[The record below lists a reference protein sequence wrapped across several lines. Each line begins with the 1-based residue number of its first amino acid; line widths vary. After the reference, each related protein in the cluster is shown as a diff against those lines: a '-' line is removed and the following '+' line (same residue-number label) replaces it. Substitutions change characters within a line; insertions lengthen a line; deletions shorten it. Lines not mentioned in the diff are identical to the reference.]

1 MKKDKEQTFIA
12 KALER
17 FEESKTAEQANRERA
32 RASMAFEN
40 GDQWTE
46 AEKQQRLGRP
56 CCTVNR
62 VSGTSKKIVNS
73 MRQNRPRI
81 KIRPEDSAT
90 DPMMAELMTGL
101 IRNIENVS
109 DADSA
114 YDNGASCS
122 VRGAYGYWRAL
133 TRYADDNTFD
143 QDIYIE
149 RIVNPFSVYYDQ
161 SAIKAD
167 YSDADFCFIISDI
180 KRKKAEEL
188 YPKSNF
194 GGFEKGE
201 GESMSDWF
209 ATDTVRIAEY
219 WYKEPVIKH
228 IYELPNGNVIEIEKP
243 KVTKETDETGQE
255 VDMVEDSNGFK
266 TPFVRTRSVK
276 SHKVMWCKISGRE
289 ILEGPQEW
297 AGKYIPIIP
306 ELGEEKWIEGER
318 ILNSAIKDAMEPQK
332 IYNWAMSNN
341 METLAL
347 SPKQPWI
354 LTAEQIGQYQALWDK
369 AYTTPMPYLLYEHK
383 EGQAAPQRLGGSVGD
398 QGALQLAQ
406 ISADD
411 IKVTTGVYDASLG
424 ARSNE
429 TSGKAIRARAAEG
442 DIATFEFPDN
452 QIKAVKYTGKVLV
465 DLIQNIY
472 DGDRV
477 VRLMGDDLK
486 KTFANAKPG
495 PDGKPLVNP
504 NQDGTEAWARV
515 NFTYVNPITGEKTIY
530 NNLSTGKFDVTCDA
544 GPGYLTKR
552 QEAADGMIQLG
563 QGAPQ
568 VMPVLIPRIAKAQ
581 DWPEAQEIGEEIKA
595 LMQPQPAQAPPPDPR
610 IQLAVMK
617 GEQDLKK
624 GQQDLAKGQL
634 DIEGKKID
642 LAKDAQ
648 SMQAAQVQ
656 NQMQGQQQIAQM
668 IPIIQQVVIDT
679 LRMMGGR

>member
-1 MKKDKEQTFIA
+1 MKKDKEQTFIT

-17 FEESKTAEQANRERA
+17 FEESKDAEQSNRERSV
-32 RASMAFEN
+32 ASTAFEN
-40 GDQWTE
+40 AEQWTE

-62 VSGTSKKIVNS
+62 VSGTAKKIVNS

-81 KIRPEDSAT
+81 KVRPVDSAT
-90 DPMMAELMTGL
+90 DPMMAELLTGL

-114 YDNGASCS
+114 YDNGASCA
-122 VRGAYGYWRAL
+122 VRGGYGYWRVL
-133 TRYADDNTFD
+133 TRYADDDAFD
-143 QDIYIE
+143 QEIYIE
-149 RIVNPFSVYYDQ
+149 RIVNTHSVYLDQ

-167 YSDADFCFIISDI
+167 YSDGDYGFIVNDV

-188 YPKSNF
+188 YKDANL

-219 WYKEPVIKH
+219 WYKEPVTKH
-228 IYELPNGNVIEIEKP
+228 IYELPGGNVIEIEKP
-243 KVTKETDETGQE
+243 KVSKETDEAGQE
-255 VDMVEDSNGFK
+255 VEMVEDSNGFK

-354 LTAEQIGQYQALWDK
+354 LTAEQIGEYQALWDK
-369 AYTTPMPYLLYEHK
+369 AYTTPMPYLLYVHK
-383 EGQAAPQRLGGSVGD
+383 EGQASPQRLGGSVGD

-515 NFTYVNPITGEKTIY
+515 NFAYIDPTNGKKTIY
-530 NNLSTGKFDVTCDA
+530 NNLSAGKFDVTCDA

-595 LMQPQPAQAPPPDPR
+595 LMQPQAPPQPPPDPR
-610 IQLAVMK
+610 IQLAMMK

-624 GQQDLAKGQL
+624 GQQDLDKGML
-634 DIEGKKID
+634 DIEGKKLD

-648 SMQAAQVQ
+648 SIQATQMQTQI
-656 NQMQGQQQIAQM
+656 QGQQNMAQM
-668 IPIIQQVVIDT
+668 IPIIQQVVVDT
-679 LRMMGGR
+679 LRAMGGR